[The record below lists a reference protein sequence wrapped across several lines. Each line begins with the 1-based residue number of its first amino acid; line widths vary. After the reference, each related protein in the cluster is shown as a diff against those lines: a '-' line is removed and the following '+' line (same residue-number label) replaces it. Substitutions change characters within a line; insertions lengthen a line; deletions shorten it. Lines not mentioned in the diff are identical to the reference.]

1 MECAVPPALRE
12 ALDRAVRELDA
23 AWPTAFGVSVGRVVC
38 CTVSRWDLQPGL
50 AEMARRAAVYVRD
63 RISVHWRLYRIHFK
77 AAPASPPQ
85 PTEQT
90 THELPTMNVQCTLYL
105 RSLVRVLEP
114 HS

>member
-23 AWPTAFGVSVGRVVC
+23 AWPTAFGVSVGRVVL
-38 CTVSRWDLQPGL
+38 CTVSHWDLQPGL
-50 AEMARRAAVYVRD
+50 AELARRAAVYTRE
-63 RISVHWRLYRIHFK
+63 RLSVHWRLHRLTFK
-77 AAPASPPQ
+77 ATPATPDDTPAPP
-85 PTEQT
+85 
-90 THELPTMNVQCTLYL
+90 MNVQCTLYL